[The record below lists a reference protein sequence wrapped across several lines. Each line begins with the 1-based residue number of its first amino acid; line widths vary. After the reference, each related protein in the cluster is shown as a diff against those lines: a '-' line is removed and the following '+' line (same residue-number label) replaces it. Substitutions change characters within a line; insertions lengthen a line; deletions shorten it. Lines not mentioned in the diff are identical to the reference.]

1 MKRTQIMSPIA
12 LNSRRGY
19 FGEFGGIFAPETLMP
34 VLDEVERAYGA
45 SKKDTKF
52 REEYA
57 DLLHNYCGRPTPL
70 YYARSLTKKL
80 GGARIYLKREDLLH
94 TGAHK
99 ITNSLGQ
106 TLLAKYMG
114 KKRVIAE
121 TGAGQHG
128 VATATAAALL
138 GLSCDIYMGVVDMA
152 RQKPNVFR
160 MNLLGARVIAVDSG
174 GKTLKDAVNEAM
186 RDWTKSCM
194 STHYV
199 FGSALGP
206 HPFPTMV
213 KEFQSIIGKE
223 TRKQILAQEG
233 RLPDEIAA
241 CVGGGSNAIGIFSEF
256 IKEKSVRL
264 TGVEAG
270 GKGLSTGKHATRLTP
285 SKNSRKG
292 ILHVSLSYVL
302 QDKNGQI
309 ADTHSISAGLDYSG
323 VGPEHSSLFASGRVN
338 YTYATDDEAL
348 EAFRI
353 LCECEGII
361 PALESSHAAAYAIKQ
376 APGMAKNKILIVNLS
391 GRGDKDIFHV
401 ADYVGKKI

>member
-1 MKRTQIMSPIA
+1 MIGKTRHNQI
-12 LNSRRGY
+12 RRGY
-19 FGEFGGIFAPETLMP
+19 FGEFGGRFAPETLMP
-34 VLDEVERAYGA
+34 VLDEVEKAYA
-45 SKKDTKF
+45 ALKKDKKF
-52 REEYA
+52 RAEY
-57 DLLHNYCGRPTPL
+57 DELLHTYCGRPTPL
-70 YYARSLTKKL
+70 YFARSLTKKL
-80 GGARIYLKREDLLH
+80 DGARIYLKREDLLH

-106 TLLAKYMG
+106 TLLARYMG

-138 GLSCDIYMGVVDMA
+138 GLTCDIYMGTVDMA

-160 MNLLGARVIAVDSG
+160 MDLLGARVIPVESG

-186 RDWTKSCM
+186 RDWTQSCR

-206 HPFPTMV
+206 HPFPTIV
-213 KEFQSIIGKE
+213 KEFQAIIGKE
-223 TRKQILAQEG
+223 TRKQIIAQAG

-256 IKEKSVRL
+256 LNKTSVRL
-264 TGVEAG
+264 IGVEAG
-270 GKGLSTGKHATRLTP
+270 GKGLATNKHATRLTP
-285 SKNSRKG
+285 SKNSRRG
-292 ILHVSLSYVL
+292 ILHGSLSYVL

-309 ADTHSISAGLDYSG
+309 ANTHSISAGLDYSG
-323 VGPEHSSLFASGRVN
+323 VGPEHSSLYASGRIR
-338 YTYATDDEAL
+338 YTYATDEEAVS
-348 EAFRI
+348 AFRI
-353 LCECEGII
+353 LCEYEGII
-361 PALESSHAAAYAIKQ
+361 PALESSHAVAYAIKK
-376 APGMAKNKILIVNLS
+376 APEMAKNKIMVVNLS

-401 ADYVGKKI
+401 ADYIGIKI

>member
-1 MKRTQIMSPIA
+1 MIGKTRHNQI
-12 LNSRRGY
+12 RRGY
-19 FGEFGGIFAPETLMP
+19 FGEFGGRFAPETLMP
-34 VLDEVERAYGA
+34 VLDEVEKAYA
-45 SKKDTKF
+45 ALKKDKKF
-52 REEYA
+52 RAEY
-57 DLLHNYCGRPTPL
+57 DELLHTYCGRPTPL
-70 YYARSLTKKL
+70 YFARSLTKKL
-80 GGARIYLKREDLLH
+80 DGARIYLKREDLLH

-106 TLLAKYMG
+106 TLLARYMG

-138 GLSCDIYMGVVDMA
+138 GLTCDIYMGTVDMA

-160 MNLLGARVIAVDSG
+160 MDLLGARVIPVESG

-186 RDWTKSCM
+186 RDWTQSCR

-206 HPFPTMV
+206 HPFPTIV
-213 KEFQSIIGKE
+213 KEFQAIIGKE
-223 TRKQILAQEG
+223 TRKQIIAQAG

-256 IKEKSVRL
+256 LNKTSVRL
-264 TGVEAG
+264 IGVEAG
-270 GKGLSTGKHATRLTP
+270 GKGLATNKHATRLTP
-285 SKNSRKG
+285 SKNSRRG
-292 ILHVSLSYVL
+292 ILHGSLSYVL

-309 ADTHSISAGLDYSG
+309 ANTHSISAGLDYSG
-323 VGPEHSSLFASGRVN
+323 VGPEHSSLYASGRVH
-338 YTYATDDEAL
+338 YTYATDEEAVS
-348 EAFRI
+348 AFRI
-353 LCECEGII
+353 LCEYEGII
-361 PALESSHAAAYAIKQ
+361 PALESSHAVAYAIKK
-376 APGMAKNKILIVNLS
+376 APEMAKNKIMVVNLS

-401 ADYVGKKI
+401 ADYLGKTI

>member
-1 MKRTQIMSPIA
+1 MKIEKHK
-12 LNSRRGY
+12 GY
-19 FGEFGGIFAPETLMP
+19 FGEFGGRFAPETLMP
-34 VLDEVERAYGA
+34 VLDEVEKAYA
-45 SKKDTKF
+45 ALKKDKKF
-52 REEYA
+52 RAEY
-57 DLLHNYCGRPTPL
+57 DGLLHTYCGRPTPL
-70 YYARSLTKKL
+70 YFARGLTKKL

-106 TLLAKYMG
+106 TLLAGYMG

-138 GLSCDIYMGVVDMA
+138 GLKCDIYMGTVDIA

-160 MNLLGARVIAVDSG
+160 MNLLGARVIPVESG

-186 RDWTKSCM
+186 RDWTQSCR

-206 HPFPTMV
+206 HPFPTIV
-213 KEFQSIIGKE
+213 KEFQAIIGKE
-223 TRKQILAQEG
+223 TRKQILAQAG

-256 IKEKSVRL
+256 LNETSVRL
-264 TGVEAG
+264 IGVEAG
-270 GKGLSTGKHATRLTP
+270 GKGLATKKHATRLTP

-292 ILHVSLSYVL
+292 ILHGSLSYVL
-302 QDKNGQI
+302 QDKN
-309 ADTHSISAGLDYSG
+309 
-323 VGPEHSSLFASGRVN
+323 
-338 YTYATDDEAL
+338 
-348 EAFRI
+348 
-353 LCECEGII
+353 
-361 PALESSHAAAYAIKQ
+361 
-376 APGMAKNKILIVNLS
+376 
-391 GRGDKDIFHV
+391 
-401 ADYVGKKI
+401 

>member
-1 MKRTQIMSPIA
+1 MKIEKHK
-12 LNSRRGY
+12 GY
-19 FGEFGGIFAPETLMP
+19 FGEFGGRFAPETLMP
-34 VLDEVERAYGA
+34 VLDEVEKAYA
-45 SKKDTKF
+45 ALKKDKKF
-52 REEYA
+52 RAEY
-57 DLLHNYCGRPTPL
+57 DGLLHTYCGRPTPL
-70 YYARSLTKKL
+70 YFARGLTKKL

-106 TLLAKYMG
+106 TLLAGYMG

-138 GLSCDIYMGVVDMA
+138 GLKCDIYMGTVDIA

-160 MNLLGARVIAVDSG
+160 MNLLGARVIPVESG

-186 RDWTKSCM
+186 RDWTQSCR

-206 HPFPTMV
+206 HPFPTIV

-223 TRKQILAQEG
+223 TRKQILTQAG

-241 CVGGGSNAIGIFSEF
+241 CVGGGSNAIGIFCEF
-256 IKEKSVRL
+256 LNETSVRL
-264 TGVEAG
+264 IGVEAG
-270 GKGLSTGKHATRLTP
+270 GKGLATNKHATRLTP
-285 SKNSRKG
+285 SKNSRRG
-292 ILHVSLSYVL
+292 ILHGSLSYVL

-309 ADTHSISAGLDYSG
+309 ANTHSISAGLDYSG
-323 VGPEHSSLFASGRVN
+323 VGPEHSSLYASGRVH
-338 YTYATDDEAL
+338 YTYATDEEAVS
-348 EAFRI
+348 AFRI
-353 LCECEGII
+353 LCEYEGII
-361 PALESSHAAAYAIKQ
+361 PALESSHAVAYAIKK
-376 APGMAKNKILIVNLS
+376 APEMAKNKIMVVNLS

-401 ADYVGKKI
+401 ADYLGKTI

>member
-1 MKRTQIMSPIA
+1 MKIEKHK
-12 LNSRRGY
+12 GY
-19 FGEFGGIFAPETLMP
+19 FGEFGGRFAPETLMP
-34 VLDEVERAYGA
+34 VLDEVEKAYA
-45 SKKDTKF
+45 ALKKDKKF
-52 REEYA
+52 RAEY
-57 DLLHNYCGRPTPL
+57 DGLLHTYCGRPTPL
-70 YYARSLTKKL
+70 YFARGLTKKL

-106 TLLAKYMG
+106 TLLAGYMG

-138 GLSCDIYMGVVDMA
+138 GLKCDIYMGTVDIA

-160 MNLLGARVIAVDSG
+160 MNLLGARVIPVESG

-186 RDWTKSCM
+186 RDWTQSCR

-206 HPFPTMV
+206 HPFPTIV
-213 KEFQSIIGKE
+213 KEFQAIIGKE
-223 TRKQILAQEG
+223 TRKQILAQAG

-256 IKEKSVRL
+256 LNETSVRL
-264 TGVEAG
+264 IGVEAG
-270 GKGLSTGKHATRLTP
+270 GKGLATKKHATRLTP

-292 ILHVSLSYVL
+292 ILHGSLSYVL

-309 ADTHSISAGLDYSG
+309 ANTHSISAGLDYSG
-323 VGPEHSSLFASGRVN
+323 VGPEHSSLYASGRVR
-338 YTYATDDEAL
+338 YTYATDEEAVS
-348 EAFRI
+348 AFRI
-353 LCECEGII
+353 LCEHEGII
-361 PALESSHAAAYAIKQ
+361 PALESSHAVAYAIKK
-376 APGMAKNKILIVNLS
+376 APEW
-391 GRGDKDIFHV
+391 GRIKSWSSIFP
-401 ADYVGKKI
+401 AGETRTSFMLPII